1 MWLRTGWQIWSPEL
15 RVVVTA
21 LQVTGRGERG
31 GNEVKGCKKKLS
43 CDNWQLLRRL
53 WEISALGCRSKHQA
67 ASLETSS
74 CSATGQQLS
83 S

>member
-1 MWLRTGWQIWSPEL
+1 M
-15 RVVVTA
+15 
-21 LQVTGRGERG
+21 
-31 GNEVKGCKKKLS
+31 KGCKKKLS

-53 WEISALGCRSKHQA
+53 WEISAFGCGSKHQA

-74 CSATGQQLS
+74 CSATGKQLS